1 MAAGDFL
8 DRTAGANFIPE
19 LWAKPIHKFF
29 KRLNKL
35 RGSVDDYSTMV
46 KGQGDTVHIPKIA
59 LKAAVAKGSSAV
71 IDFTTADVA
80 GKVDLSIDKHY
91 VVPELFEDIALIQSN
106 FELIS
111 KYTKMMGES
120 IARQVDENMW
130 DELDGFQTRQDLS
143 ANNTFAAND
152 LETTLG
158 NLYASDLDPNMCS
171 MAVNRLILAD
181 IMHPSSGVASYFV
194 RADAVGGSGQEL
206 KTGAVGLIYGMDVFY
221 SNAISI
227 ATDNDK
233 SVGACYVPS
242 AAAFAAQQDVRV
254 QSQYD
259 IAYLG
264 TKVTAD
270 IIYGMKLLDESG
282 DLRGLQL
289 VNLGG

>member
-1 MAAGDFL
+1 MANL
-8 DRTAGANFIPE
+8 DRATGANFIPE
-19 LWAKPIHKFF
+19 LWAEPIYKFF
-29 KRLNKL
+29 TRQNKL
-35 RGSVDDYSTMV
+35 RGSVDDYSSMV

-59 LKAAVAKGSSAV
+59 LKAAVAKENS
-71 IDFTTADVA
+71 TAITFGTAATA

-111 KYTKMMGES
+111 KYTRMMGES

-152 LETTLG
+152 LETTLA
-158 NLYASDLDPNMCS
+158 NLYAADLEPNMCS

-194 RADAVGGSGQEL
+194 RADAVAGSGQEL
-206 KTGAVGLIYGMDVFY
+206 KTGAVGLVYGMDVFY

-233 SVGACYVPS
+233 SVGAAYVPS
-242 AAAFAAQQDVRV
+242 ACAFAAQQDVRV
-254 QSQYD
+254 QADYSID
-259 IAYLG
+259 HLG

-289 VNLGG
+289 VNLG